1 MALTLT
7 TFLGLFLVLKEGG
20 GGGGKEIQLE
30 MLLDRLGCNSSIY
43 RHRYSLKTEDRQI
56 SQKTTPPQ
64 KKGKTTQKPSVE
76 TDRG

>member
-1 MALTLT
+1 MATLT
-7 TFLGLFLVLKEGG
+7 PFLGLFGFWGREEGG
-20 GGGGKEIQLE
+20 GDTELE